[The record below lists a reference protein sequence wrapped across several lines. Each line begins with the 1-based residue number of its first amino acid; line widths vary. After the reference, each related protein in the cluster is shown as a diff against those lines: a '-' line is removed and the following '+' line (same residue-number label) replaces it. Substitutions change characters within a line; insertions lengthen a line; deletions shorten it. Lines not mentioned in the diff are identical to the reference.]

1 LNTKD
6 EHWRQYREGTIRF
19 NEGIIFSGFR
29 KFGDMI
35 DERYFVEFGADF
47 RVFEFDSEGPKGK
60 IRKII
65 QYTEIN
71 LKNYFNLGF
80 GDKNYKTNAIDDLV
94 VTNNRDSQKILAAV
108 ASTLFEFTNHHL
120 EANIIAIGNT
130 LARTRLY
137 RIGITNNLEAIE
149 KDFKV
154 YGLKNNT
161 WHKFTKGIEYDAF
174 LVNRRIVNLQHYER
188 EKDNK

>member
-1 LNTKD
+1 
-6 EHWRQYREGTIRF
+6 
-19 NEGIIFSGFR
+19 
-29 KFGDMI
+29 MI
-35 DERYFVEFGADF
+35 EERYIIEFGADF

-80 GDKNYKTNAIDDLV
+80 GDKNHKTNAIDDLV
-94 VTNNRDSQKILAAV
+94 VTNNGDSQKILATV
-108 ASTLFEFTNHHL
+108 ASTLFKFTDHHPG
-120 EANIIAIGNT
+120 ANVIAIGSS

-149 KDFKV
+149 KDFKF
-154 YGLKNNT
+154 YGLKDNT
-161 WHKFTKGIEYDAF
+161 WHKFAKGIEYDAF
-174 LVNRRIVNLQHYER
+174 LVNR
-188 EKDNK
+188 KK

>member
-1 LNTKD
+1 
-6 EHWRQYREGTIRF
+6 
-19 NEGIIFSGFR
+19 
-29 KFGDMI
+29 MI
-35 DERYFVEFGADF
+35 EERYIIEFGADF

-80 GDKNYKTNAIDDLV
+80 GDKNHKTNTIDDLV
-94 VTNNRDSQKILAAV
+94 VTNNGDSQKILATV
-108 ASTLFEFTNHHL
+108 ASTLFKFTDHHPG
-120 EANIIAIGNT
+120 ANVIAIGSS

-149 KDFKV
+149 NDFKV
-154 YGLKNNT
+154 YGLNDNT
-161 WHKFTKGIEYDAF
+161 WLKFAKGIEYDAF
-174 LVNRRIVNLQHYER
+174 LVNR
-188 EKDNK
+188 KK